1 MISCVWNVFA
11 DAIIPI
17 GVAIFGVYVAEHYAR
32 KRDWKQKQIEIQIDY
47 LKREIEYLTEMENGV
62 ISVTRLVDKCLI
74 TRDTDKKVEI
84 YNLVMGRLSELNIK
98 SLSVYY
104 ELDCYN
110 KAMNLEID
118 IEKYKNSIGTCISNF
133 KKMCDSC
140 LQEPNKELSEDEINN
155 EISIVKNEIEC
166 AIEKITNKMVE
177 YLKVE

>member
-47 LKREIEYLTEMENGV
+47 LKREIEYLSEMENGV

-84 YNLVMGRLSELNIK
+84 YNLVMGRLSELNI
-98 SLSVYY
+98 
-104 ELDCYN
+104 
-110 KAMNLEID
+110 
-118 IEKYKNSIGTCISNF
+118 
-133 KKMCDSC
+133 
-140 LQEPNKELSEDEINN
+140 
-155 EISIVKNEIEC
+155 
-166 AIEKITNKMVE
+166 
-177 YLKVE
+177 